1 MAETTKTTTRRK
13 HGLASNIDK
22 TFPIAVF
29 LKSLLDDENIV
40 IPALPGNYDFTD
52 YGIEITDDDGN
63 VFIPWDSV
71 SFIKN
76 SDSILDDDDDDD
88 YYPDEHD
95 NRISM
100 YEAMK
105 KSLE

>member
-1 MAETTKTTTRRK
+1 MAETTKTTAHRK

-63 VFIPWDSV
+63 IFIPWDSV

-88 YYPDEHD
+88 YPDEHD